1 MGILNII
8 YSFFS
13 TKWTLVPR
21 KKHFFQT
28 IYVINFLNLYK
39 VKIVL
44 YSLINLFFH
53 AIHYNNQIINF
64 IILFQQL
71 VITNLTCL
79 ILNYLFL
86 IRQLDLE
93 IFQSAQKIFSLI
105 LSILNLNFI
114 ILNNFIHSIA
124 FTIIEKLIFKEQPAL
139 YNFSYQILKMNFAK

>member
-1 MGILNII
+1 MRKLDCKALMGILNII

-13 TKWTLVPR
+13 TKWTLVPQI
-21 KKHFFQT
+21 KYFFQT
-28 IYVINFLNLYK
+28 IYMINFLNLYE

-44 YSLINLFFH
+44 NSLINLFFR

-71 VITNLTCL
+71 VIANLTCL
-79 ILNYLFL
+79 ILNCLFL
-86 IRQLDLE
+86 IRQFDLE
-93 IFQSAQKIFSLI
+93 IFQSTQKIFSLI

-124 FTIIEKLIFKEQPAL
+124 FTIIEKLIFKE
-139 YNFSYQILKMNFAK
+139 